1 MKPIKLD
8 RRMLGFGYYK
18 YSANFKRNDCGQF
31 IKIRTWCWE
40 QWGPSC
46 EFYFFTHMET
56 KPVWTWVA
64 DHHNRYRIFFET
76 DRECSWYILN
86 WLNK

>member
-1 MKPIKLD
+1 
-8 RRMLGFGYYK
+8 
-18 YSANFKRNDCGQF
+18 
-31 IKIRTWCWE
+31 
-40 QWGPSC
+40 
-46 EFYFFTHMET
+46 
-56 KPVWTWVA
+56 VA